1 MFYDDVFKEIT
12 ENSPFSTTGTVKEQG
27 TSLYTLQGIF
37 FSGSYAED
45 DLSKGYTVDKT
56 VDRQF
61 FRISLGSLP
70 STVKPQN
77 LARKTLSVEGN
88 DYTIRE
94 INGNES
100 GILTL
105 VLVKGTK
112 EAKA

>member
-1 MFYDDVFKEIT
+1 MFYDDAFKEIT
-12 ENSPFSTTGTVKEQG
+12 ENSPFSISAEVMDKGA
-27 TSLYTLQGIF
+27 SLYTVRGIF
-37 FSGSYAED
+37 FSGSYSED

-61 FRISLGSLP
+61 FRISLESMP
-70 STVKPQN
+70 SAVKPQE
-77 LARKTLSVEGN
+77 LARKTLRIEGN

-105 VLVKGTK
+105 VLVKG
-112 EAKA
+112 AKA